1 MCPNFFFK
9 IKHLLNLKNKFN
21 YIMNQENYSVLVDAK
36 QEYNH
41 QIVNILSSGI
51 LKGIKSIYFECENMC
66 QQENTPENVLM
77 VFQDKLSKVPKWTL
91 AKIEQE
97 FQLVKKESN
106 CDWIDDLLKVIYVTH
121 IKILSLVN
129 KVKKKGRL
137 NIKVPTGAQLLHI
150 CYVNI
155 AREMWKNP
163 YLCSSHVSRYEQQKN
178 NREMERLIKD
188 TIMDTLRQQLP
199 VKNIIQDFL
208 DLSEKEDLSLVITP
222 VEHED
227 LDNPERTTNVE
238 LRNTKYMDKLE
249 NIVKEDLNDKY
260 TAQPKSKKRDRFTNL
275 QPDKVKSVLQFSK
288 VEPTIPLDNLEG
300 DLNEINLE
308 ELIVEDTQPQVK
320 EPAKEDAVLEDALNP
335 ELNEVD
341 INGDKLVEEVMNNTN
356 VEENVVDIPKDNT
369 RDVNSSLPPSYTYID
384 TALPLEMEEQNSASS
399 LDSLLSKDEKDELSL
414 CNVEPVLETEPVKE
428 DELLS
433 TSSFDKPK
441 TSSSNTRTVGRFQI
455 DELDNIDLEVDELS
469 NIDLQ
474 EMCNTQREV
483 QTTSIQPKKK
493 FTFFTDAPHL

>member
-1 MCPNFFFK
+1 MS
-9 IKHLLNLKNKFN
+9 
-21 YIMNQENYSVLVDAK
+21 QENYSVLVDAK

-97 FQLVKKESN
+97 YQLVKKESQ

-137 NIKVPTGAQLLHI
+137 NIKVPTGAQFLHI
-150 CYVNI
+150 CYVNV

-208 DLSEKEDLSLVITP
+208 DMSEKEDLSLVTTP

-227 LDNPERTTNVE
+227 LDNPESITNVE
-238 LRNTKYMDKLE
+238 LKNTKYMDKLE
-249 NIVKEDLNDKY
+249 NIVKEDLEDKY
-260 TAQPKSKKRDRFTNL
+260 TAQPKSKKRDRFANL
-275 QPDKVKSVLQFSK
+275 QPDKVKSVLQSSK
-288 VEPTIPLDNLEG
+288 VEPSIPLDNLEG

-308 ELIVEDTQPQVK
+308 EFIVEDTPPQVEEPTK
-320 EPAKEDAVLEDALNP
+320 EEVVLEDALNP

-369 RDVNSSLPPSYTYID
+369 RDVNSPFPPSYTEID
-384 TALPLEMEEQNSASS
+384 TSLPLELEQQNSASS
-399 LDSLLSKDEKDELSL
+399 LDSLLSEDEKDELSL
-414 CNVEPVLETEPVKE
+414 SNEEPVNEEVEPVKE
-428 DELLS
+428 DEKVVKEEELLS

-455 DELDNIDLEVDELS
+455 DELDNIDLEVDELP

-474 EMCNTQREV
+474 EMSNKQREI

>member
-1 MCPNFFFK
+1 MS
-9 IKHLLNLKNKFN
+9 
-21 YIMNQENYSVLVDAK
+21 QENYSVLVDAK

-51 LKGIKSIYFECENMC
+51 LKGIKGIYYECENMC

-97 FQLVKKESN
+97 YQLMKKESK

-137 NIKVPTGAQLLHI
+137 NIKVPTGPQFLHI
-150 CYVNI
+150 CYVNV

-163 YLCSSHVSRYEQQKN
+163 YLCSTHVSRYEQQKN
-178 NREMERLIKD
+178 TREMERLIKD

-208 DLSEKEDLSLVITP
+208 DLSEKEDLSLVTTP

-227 LDNPERTTNVE
+227 LDNPESTTNLE
-238 LRNTKYMDKLE
+238 LKNTKYMDKLE
-249 NIVKEDLNDKY
+249 NIVKQDLEGKVTTQY
-260 TAQPKSKKRDRFTNL
+260 KSKKRDRFTNL
-275 QPDKVKSVLQFSK
+275 QPDKVKRVLQSSK
-288 VEPTIPLDNLEG
+288 LEPTIPLDNLEG
-300 DLNEINLE
+300 DLDEINLE
-308 ELIVEDTQPQVK
+308 ELIVEDTPSQIN
-320 EPAKEDAVLEDALNP
+320 EPVEEEVAMEDALNP

-369 RDVNSSLPPSYTYID
+369 RDVNNTLPPSYSEID
-384 TALPLEMEEQNSASS
+384 TALPLEVDENLNSQS
-399 LDSLLSKDEKDELSL
+399 LDSLLSEDEKDELSL
-414 CNVEPVLETEPVKE
+414 SNEEPVKADVEKSVKVDVEESVKADVEEFEEPVKE
-428 DELLS
+428 EELLA

-441 TSSSNTRTVGRFQI
+441 TSSSNTKMVGRFQI
-455 DELDNIDLEVDELS
+455 DELDNIDLEVDELP

-474 EMCNTQREV
+474 EMSNKQREV
-483 QTTSIQPKKK
+483 QTTSIRPKKK